1 MPKKELAKGY
11 TTGTC
16 AQAATRAAMQMLFT
30 GEKVEQVSV
39 ELPQGEKLQLDITD
53 IQRKYT
59 DRELP
64 DMVSCA
70 VKKNSGDDPD
80 ITNGVLV
87 YSQVR
92 LSETGQI
99 HIDGGIGVGRV
110 TRPGLNQPVGEAAI
124 NRVPRQMIRKE
135 VEEACEEVGY
145 TGGIDV
151 EISIPEGARL
161 AKETFNP
168 RLGIEG
174 GLSILGTTGIVNPMS
189 EQALIDT
196 IEVEMKVCL
205 AEKYRYLIIAPGNY
219 GLDFLKEQY
228 PLYECNIKPEFITKD
243 MMVLFVDYLQSRSVG
258 EGAKSIYQRF
268 KKVIRYAI
276 EHDVILKDL
285 TYKNVDYSNKLLKFE
300 QNKTKGHS
308 SASGVVIPL
317 NDGLLSII
325 GEPPADGNKDV
336 LIFNLPS
343 YESCCKSVKRWVK
356 RSGIDKHISWHCARH
371 SFAVNILNNGANIKT
386 VASLLGHSGL
396 KHTEKCHSKHAVS
409 TSSTLCKP
417 CTNFP

>member
-1 MPKKELAKGY
+1 MPKKELAKGF

-16 AQAATRAAMQMLFT
+16 AQAATKAAMQMLFT
-30 GEKVEQVSV
+30 GEKVEHVQV
-39 ELPQGEKLQLDITD
+39 ELPQGEKLQLDIMD
-53 IQRKYT
+53 IQRGYKSGQERDGKYADGKEASNLAYT

-64 DMVSCA
+64 VMVSCA

-87 YSQVR
+87 YSKVR
-92 LSETGQI
+92 ISDTGKI
-99 HIDGGIGVGRV
+99 RIDGGNGVGRV
-110 TRPGLNQPVGEAAI
+110 TKPGLDQPVGEAAI

-151 EISIPEGARL
+151 EISIPEGVRL

-228 PLYECNIKPEFITKD
+228 SIEENDVVKCSNYIGQTIDMAVEQDCKGVLLVGHIGKLIKVSGGIMNTHSRWADCRMDLFATAALRAGIAGEKAVEFLDCVTTD
-243 MMVLFVDYLQSRSVG
+243 DAL
-258 EGAKSIYQRF
+258 
-268 KKVIRYAI
+268 
-276 EHDVILKDL
+276 
-285 TYKNVDYSNKLLKFE
+285 
-300 QNKTKGHS
+300 
-308 SASGVVIPL
+308 
-317 NDGLLSII
+317 
-325 GEPPADGNKDV
+325 
-336 LIFNLPS
+336 
-343 YESCCKSVKRWVK
+343 
-356 RSGIDKHISWHCARH
+356 
-371 SFAVNILNNGANIKT
+371 
-386 VASLLGHSGL
+386 
-396 KHTEKCHSKHAVS
+396 EKCSMEERTRIMEQIMMRMEEYLNYRGKGEIQVGAVTFS
-409 TSSTLCKP
+409 NVYGILGKTEQAEELIEK
-417 CTNFP
+417 FRQERQIQ

>member
-228 PLYECNIKPEFITKD
+228 SIEENDVVKCSNYIGQTIDMAVEQDCKGVLLVGHIGKLIKVSGGIMNTHSRWADCRMDLFATAALRAGVAGGKAVEFLDCVTTDDALEKCSEEEAADRWFKCKLYFITLDEKSGAEKKTATQILVQAADLRDAVKKLDEGMKGTMADYSIASVNETAIMDVYPYDGEIEVKPEFPD
-243 MMVLFVDYLQSRSVG
+243 AG
-258 EGAKSIYQRF
+258 
-268 KKVIRYAI
+268 
-276 EHDVILKDL
+276 
-285 TYKNVDYSNKLLKFE
+285 
-300 QNKTKGHS
+300 KT
-308 SASGVVIPL
+308 
-317 NDGLLSII
+317 
-325 GEPPADGNKDV
+325 E
-336 LIFNLPS
+336 
-343 YESCCKSVKRWVK
+343 
-356 RSGIDKHISWHCARH
+356 
-371 SFAVNILNNGANIKT
+371 
-386 VASLLGHSGL
+386 
-396 KHTEKCHSKHAVS
+396 
-409 TSSTLCKP
+409 
-417 CTNFP
+417 

>member
-228 PLYECNIKPEFITKD
+228 SIEENDVVKCSNYIGQTIDMAVEQDCKGVLLVGHIGNLIMDMAADCKFQGLVLAGHIGKLIKVSGGVMNTHSRWADCRMDLFATAALRAGIAGEKAVEFLDCVTTDDALEKCSEEERTRIMEKI
-243 MMVLFVDYLQSRSVG
+243 MMRMEKYLNYRGKGEIQVG
-258 EGAKSIYQRF
+258 AVTFSNVYG
-268 KKVIRYAI
+268 
-276 EHDVILKDL
+276 ILGK
-285 TYKNVDYSNKLLKFE
+285 
-300 QNKTKGHS
+300 
-308 SASGVVIPL
+308 
-317 NDGLLSII
+317 
-325 GEPPADGNKDV
+325 
-336 LIFNLPS
+336 
-343 YESCCKSVKRWVK
+343 
-356 RSGIDKHISWHCARH
+356 
-371 SFAVNILNNGANIKT
+371 
-386 VASLLGHSGL
+386 
-396 KHTEKCHSKHAVS
+396 TEKAEELIERFRKERHIQ
-409 TSSTLCKP
+409 
-417 CTNFP
+417 

>member
-1 MPKKELAKGY
+1 MPKKELAKGF

-16 AQAATRAAMQMLFT
+16 AQAATKAAMQMLFT
-30 GEKVEQVSV
+30 GEKVEHVQV
-39 ELPQGEKLQLDITD
+39 ELPQGEKLQLDIMD
-53 IQRKYT
+53 IQRGYKSGQERDGKYADGKEASNLAYT

-64 DMVSCA
+64 VMVSCA

-87 YSQVR
+87 YSEVR
-92 LSETGQI
+92 ISDTGKI
-99 HIDGGIGVGRV
+99 RIDGGNGVGRV
-110 TRPGLNQPVGEAAI
+110 TKPGLDQPVGEAAI

-151 EISIPEGARL
+151 EISIPEGVRL

-228 PLYECNIKPEFITKD
+228 SIEENDVVKCSNYIGQTIDMAVEQDCKGVLLVGHIGKLIKVSGGIMNTHSRWADCRMDLFATAALRAGIAGEKAVEFLDCVTTD
-243 MMVLFVDYLQSRSVG
+243 DAL
-258 EGAKSIYQRF
+258 
-268 KKVIRYAI
+268 
-276 EHDVILKDL
+276 
-285 TYKNVDYSNKLLKFE
+285 
-300 QNKTKGHS
+300 
-308 SASGVVIPL
+308 
-317 NDGLLSII
+317 
-325 GEPPADGNKDV
+325 
-336 LIFNLPS
+336 
-343 YESCCKSVKRWVK
+343 
-356 RSGIDKHISWHCARH
+356 
-371 SFAVNILNNGANIKT
+371 
-386 VASLLGHSGL
+386 
-396 KHTEKCHSKHAVS
+396 EKCSMEERTRIMEQIMMRMEEYLNYRGKGEIQVGAVTFS
-409 TSSTLCKP
+409 NVYGILGKTWQAEELIEK
-417 CTNFP
+417 FRQERQIQ

>member
-70 VKKNSGDDPD
+70 VKKNSG
-80 ITNGVLV
+80 
-87 YSQVR
+87 
-92 LSETGQI
+92 
-99 HIDGGIGVGRV
+99 DGGIGVGRV

-228 PLYECNIKPEFITKD
+228 SIEENDVVKCSNYIGQAIDMAVEQDCKGVLLVGHIGKLIKVSGGIMNTHSRWADCRMDLFATAALRAGIAGEKAVEFLDCVTTDDALEKCSEEERTRIMEKI
-243 MMVLFVDYLQSRSVG
+243 MMRMEEYLNYRGKGEIQVG
-258 EGAKSIYQRF
+258 AVTFSNVYG
-268 KKVIRYAI
+268 
-276 EHDVILKDL
+276 ILGK
-285 TYKNVDYSNKLLKFE
+285 
-300 QNKTKGHS
+300 
-308 SASGVVIPL
+308 
-317 NDGLLSII
+317 
-325 GEPPADGNKDV
+325 
-336 LIFNLPS
+336 
-343 YESCCKSVKRWVK
+343 
-356 RSGIDKHISWHCARH
+356 
-371 SFAVNILNNGANIKT
+371 
-386 VASLLGHSGL
+386 
-396 KHTEKCHSKHAVS
+396 TEKAEELIERFRKER
-409 TSSTLCKP
+409 
-417 CTNFP
+417 NIQ

>member
-1 MPKKELAKGY
+1 MPKKELAKGF

-16 AQAATRAAMQMLFT
+16 AQAATKAAMQMLFT
-30 GEKVEQVSV
+30 GEKVEYVQV
-39 ELPQGEKLQLDITD
+39 ELPQGEKLQLDIMD
-53 IQRKYT
+53 IQRGYKNGQERDGKRVAGNEASNLEYT

-64 DMVSCA
+64 VMVSCA

-87 YSQVR
+87 YSKVR
-92 LSETGQI
+92 ISDTGKI
-99 HIDGGIGVGRV
+99 RIDGGNGVGRV
-110 TRPGLNQPVGEAAI
+110 TKPGLDQPVGEAAI

-151 EISIPEGARL
+151 EISIPEGVRL

-228 PLYECNIKPEFITKD
+228 SIEENDVVKCSNYIGQTIDMAVEQDCKGVLLVGHIGKLIKVSGGIMNTHSRWADCRMDLFATAALRAGIAGEKAVEFLDCVTTD
-243 MMVLFVDYLQSRSVG
+243 DAL
-258 EGAKSIYQRF
+258 
-268 KKVIRYAI
+268 
-276 EHDVILKDL
+276 
-285 TYKNVDYSNKLLKFE
+285 
-300 QNKTKGHS
+300 
-308 SASGVVIPL
+308 
-317 NDGLLSII
+317 
-325 GEPPADGNKDV
+325 
-336 LIFNLPS
+336 
-343 YESCCKSVKRWVK
+343 
-356 RSGIDKHISWHCARH
+356 
-371 SFAVNILNNGANIKT
+371 
-386 VASLLGHSGL
+386 
-396 KHTEKCHSKHAVS
+396 EKCSMEERTRIMEQIMMRMEEYLNYRGKGEIQVGAVTFS
-409 TSSTLCKP
+409 NVYGILGKTEQAEELIEK
-417 CTNFP
+417 FRQERQIQ

>member
-1 MPKKELAKGY
+1 MPKKELAKGF

-16 AQAATRAAMQMLFT
+16 AQAATKAAMQMLFT
-30 GEKVEQVSV
+30 GEKVEYVQV
-39 ELPQGEKLQLDITD
+39 ELPQGEKLQLDIMD
-53 IQRKYT
+53 IQRGYKNGQERDGKRVAGNEASNLEYT

-64 DMVSCA
+64 VMVSCA

-87 YSQVR
+87 YSEVR
-92 LSETGQI
+92 ISDTGKI
-99 HIDGGIGVGRV
+99 RIDGGNGVGRV
-110 TRPGLNQPVGEAAI
+110 TKPGLDQPVGEAAI

-135 VEEACEEVGY
+135 VEKACEEVGY

-151 EISIPEGARL
+151 EISIPEGVRL

-228 PLYECNIKPEFITKD
+228 SIEENDVVKCSNYIGQTIDMAVEQDCKGVLLVGHIGKLIKVSGGIMNTHSRWADCRMDLFATAALRAGIAGEKAVEFLDCVTTD
-243 MMVLFVDYLQSRSVG
+243 DAL
-258 EGAKSIYQRF
+258 
-268 KKVIRYAI
+268 
-276 EHDVILKDL
+276 
-285 TYKNVDYSNKLLKFE
+285 
-300 QNKTKGHS
+300 
-308 SASGVVIPL
+308 
-317 NDGLLSII
+317 
-325 GEPPADGNKDV
+325 
-336 LIFNLPS
+336 
-343 YESCCKSVKRWVK
+343 
-356 RSGIDKHISWHCARH
+356 
-371 SFAVNILNNGANIKT
+371 
-386 VASLLGHSGL
+386 
-396 KHTEKCHSKHAVS
+396 EKCSMEERTRIMEQIMMRMEEYLNYRGKGEIQVGAVTFS
-409 TSSTLCKP
+409 NVYGILGKTWQAEELIEK
-417 CTNFP
+417 FRQERQIQ

>member
-1 MPKKELAKGY
+1 MPKKELAKGF

-16 AQAATRAAMQMLFT
+16 AQAATKAAMQMLFT
-30 GEKVEQVSV
+30 GEKVEYVQV
-39 ELPQGEKLQLDITD
+39 ELPQGEKLQLDIMD
-53 IQRKYT
+53 IQRGYKNGQERDGKRVAGNEASNLEYT

-64 DMVSCA
+64 VMVSCA

-87 YSQVR
+87 YSEVR
-92 LSETGQI
+92 ISDTGKI
-99 HIDGGIGVGRV
+99 RIDGGNGVGRV
-110 TRPGLNQPVGEAAI
+110 TKPGLDQPVGEAAI

-151 EISIPEGARL
+151 EISIPEGVRL

-228 PLYECNIKPEFITKD
+228 SIEENDVVKCSNYIGQTIDMAVEQDCKGVLLVGHIGKLIKVSGGIMNTHSRWADCRMDLFATAALRVGIAGEKAVEFLDCVTTD
-243 MMVLFVDYLQSRSVG
+243 DAL
-258 EGAKSIYQRF
+258 
-268 KKVIRYAI
+268 
-276 EHDVILKDL
+276 
-285 TYKNVDYSNKLLKFE
+285 
-300 QNKTKGHS
+300 
-308 SASGVVIPL
+308 
-317 NDGLLSII
+317 
-325 GEPPADGNKDV
+325 
-336 LIFNLPS
+336 
-343 YESCCKSVKRWVK
+343 
-356 RSGIDKHISWHCARH
+356 
-371 SFAVNILNNGANIKT
+371 
-386 VASLLGHSGL
+386 
-396 KHTEKCHSKHAVS
+396 EKCSMEERTRIMEQIMMRMEEYLNYRGKGEIQVGAVTFS
-409 TSSTLCKP
+409 NVYGILGKTWQAEELIEK
-417 CTNFP
+417 FRQERQIQ

>member
-1 MPKKELAKGY
+1 MPKKELAKGF

-16 AQAATRAAMQMLFT
+16 AQAATKAAMQMLFT
-30 GEKVEQVSV
+30 GEKVEYVQV
-39 ELPQGEKLQLDITD
+39 ELPQGEKLQLDIMD
-53 IQRKYT
+53 IQRGYKNGQERDGKRVAGNEASNLEYT

-64 DMVSCA
+64 VMVSCA

-87 YSQVR
+87 YSEVR
-92 LSETGQI
+92 ISDTGKI
-99 HIDGGIGVGRV
+99 RIDGGNGVGRV
-110 TRPGLNQPVGEAAI
+110 TKPGLDQPVGEAAI

-151 EISIPEGARL
+151 EISIPEGVRL

-228 PLYECNIKPEFITKD
+228 SIEENDVVKCSNYIGQTIDMAVEQDCKGVLLVGHIGKLIKVSGGIMNTHSRWADCRMDLFATAALRAGIAGEKAVEFLDCVTTD
-243 MMVLFVDYLQSRSVG
+243 DAL
-258 EGAKSIYQRF
+258 
-268 KKVIRYAI
+268 
-276 EHDVILKDL
+276 
-285 TYKNVDYSNKLLKFE
+285 
-300 QNKTKGHS
+300 
-308 SASGVVIPL
+308 
-317 NDGLLSII
+317 
-325 GEPPADGNKDV
+325 
-336 LIFNLPS
+336 
-343 YESCCKSVKRWVK
+343 
-356 RSGIDKHISWHCARH
+356 
-371 SFAVNILNNGANIKT
+371 
-386 VASLLGHSGL
+386 
-396 KHTEKCHSKHAVS
+396 EKCSMEERTRIMEQSMMRMEEYLNYRGKGEIQVGAVTFS
-409 TSSTLCKP
+409 NVYGILGKTWQAEELIEK
-417 CTNFP
+417 FRQERQIQ

>member
-1 MPKKELAKGY
+1 MPKKELAKGF

-16 AQAATRAAMQMLFT
+16 AQAATKAAMQMLFT
-30 GEKVEQVSV
+30 GEKVEYVQV
-39 ELPQGEKLQLDITD
+39 ELPQGEKLQLDIMD
-53 IQRKYT
+53 IQRGYKNGQERDGKRVAGNEASNLEYT

-64 DMVSCA
+64 VMVSCA

-87 YSQVR
+87 YSKVR
-92 LSETGQI
+92 ISDTGKI
-99 HIDGGIGVGRV
+99 RIDGGNGVGRV
-110 TRPGLNQPVGEAAI
+110 TKPGLDQPVGEAAI

-151 EISIPEGARL
+151 EISIPEGVRL

-228 PLYECNIKPEFITKD
+228 SIEENDVVKCSNYIGQTIDMAVEQDCKGVLLVGHIGKLIKVSGGIMNTHSRWADCRMDLFATAALRAGIAGEKAVEFLDCVTTD
-243 MMVLFVDYLQSRSVG
+243 DAL
-258 EGAKSIYQRF
+258 
-268 KKVIRYAI
+268 
-276 EHDVILKDL
+276 
-285 TYKNVDYSNKLLKFE
+285 
-300 QNKTKGHS
+300 
-308 SASGVVIPL
+308 
-317 NDGLLSII
+317 
-325 GEPPADGNKDV
+325 
-336 LIFNLPS
+336 
-343 YESCCKSVKRWVK
+343 
-356 RSGIDKHISWHCARH
+356 
-371 SFAVNILNNGANIKT
+371 
-386 VASLLGHSGL
+386 
-396 KHTEKCHSKHAVS
+396 EKCSMEERTRIMEQIMMRMEEYLNYRGKGEIQVGAVTFS
-409 TSSTLCKP
+409 NVYGILGKTWQAEELIEK
-417 CTNFP
+417 FRQERQIQ